1 MNGMKDAILA
11 MRALLRARRGV
22 EGLPL
27 KYAIILL
34 VAAIAIGMA
43 VYVATTMSGGV
54 QSGVNQIN
62 QTLAEQLNKSLNIS

>member
-1 MNGMKDAILA
+1 MKDAILA
-11 MRALLRARRGV
+11 MKTMLRAKRGV
-22 EGLPL
+22 EGLRL

>member
-1 MNGMKDAILA
+1 MRDLILA
-11 MRALLRARRGV
+11 IKTMARAKRGV

-62 QTLAEQLNKSLNIS
+62 QTLGEQLNKSLNIS

>member
-1 MNGMKDAILA
+1 MSAILA
-11 MRALLRARRGV
+11 MKTMLRAKRGV

-54 QSGVNQIN
+54 QAGTDQIN
-62 QTLAEQLNKSLNIS
+62 QTLAEQLNQSLNFS

>member
-1 MNGMKDAILA
+1 MEIILA
-11 MRALLRARRGV
+11 MKTMLRAKRGV

-54 QSGVNQIN
+54 QAGTDKIN
-62 QTLAEQLNKSLNIS
+62 QTVATELNKSLNIS